1 LVGGK
6 GLVSVGLTSW
16 LTVGV
21 AAAMVVALT
30 LATLLLWG
38 RLGDTGIARWPLRG
52 ALLVAGQLSA
62 VVLVGLILNRIYAF
76 YVSWPELLG
85 QHAKV
90 SAAQPDVGSLDA
102 RWEPQIARAYREGH
116 GIVISIPIPGLR
128 SGVAAGPAL
137 VYLPPQYGDPS
148 HANRTFPVVELLA
161 GFPGSPETWTNRL
174 HVASI
179 LDQEIAAGRTVPF
192 IAVMPT
198 QTVGKPRDAECVN
211 VVNGPQLATYL
222 TDDVRTG
229 VEKAFRASSSLRQW
243 TLMGYSTGGYCAAN
257 LATRHPEMFHAAVS
271 IAGYNAAAHDGTTGD
286 LFAKNP
292 IVRDDN
298 SPLWRAEHLTEPNLD
313 LLLITTKSDRYSVVA
328 NDKLARAARPPLRI
342 WTLTLPRGGHNT
354 ATFSA
359 ELPVAFGWL
368 SRFVSA
374 PLADIPAVD
383 GQLPAPVFNA
393 PPRAAALSSPVV
405 HSQRAHR

>member
-1 LVGGK
+1 VA
-6 GLVSVGLTSW
+6 LTSW

-21 AAAMVVALT
+21 SAAMVLALT

-38 RLGDTGIARWPLRG
+38 RLGDTGIARWPLQG

-62 VVLVGLILNRIYAF
+62 VVLAGLILNRIYDF

-85 QHAKV
+85 EHAKL
-90 SAAQPDVGSLDA
+90 SAVQPDVGSLDA
-102 RWEPQIARAYREGH
+102 RWRPQLALAYRNGH
-116 GIVISIPIPGLR
+116 GIVISLPIPGLR
-128 SGVAAGPAL
+128 SGVAAGPAQ
-137 VYLPPQYGDPS
+137 VYLPPQYGDPRY
-148 HANRTFPVVELLA
+148 ANRTFPVVELLA

-174 HVASI
+174 HVAST

-211 VVNGPQLATYL
+211 VVNGPQLDTYL
-222 TDDVRTG
+222 TDDVRAG
-229 VEKAFRASSSLRQW
+229 VEKAFRASKSQRQW

-257 LATRHPEMFHAAVS
+257 LATRHQDMFHAAVS

-286 LFAKNP
+286 LFGKNNM
-292 IVRDDN
+292 VRDDN
-298 SPLWRAEHLTEPNLD
+298 SPLWRAEHLPQPNLD
-313 LLLITTKSDRYSVVA
+313 LLLITTKSDRNSVVA
-328 NDKLARAARPPLRI
+328 NDQLARAAKPPLRI

-354 ATFSA
+354 ATFAA

-383 GQLPAPVFNA
+383 GRSPAQVFNT
-393 PPRAAALSSPVV
+393 PRRAANLAWPVLG
-405 HSQRAHR
+405 SRRAHR